1 MPDPFVTLGRFT
13 LPTYTALLALG
24 VLASVAALALAY
36 RWRYA
41 RPVGPLVDACLGALL
56 GGVVLARAGHVLLH
70 RYYFEI
76 HPDEIIRLSA
86 GGLDWHGA
94 LVGGLLGFALVSRW
108 RGLDAR
114 SLFDWLAP
122 VVPALALLAWWGCG
136 AAHCAYGAE
145 VETLADYPGWLVW
158 EAADV
163 YNIRA
168 PRYAV
173 QPLGMGFSGGLL
185 LLVLGLMWR
194 GWLRGRLLGLALLV
208 LALGMFALGFLRG
221 DYNPTIGPLR
231 ADQALDLLLAGGGL
245 ALLALVPRHTPRP
258 PQSLAD

>member
-1 MPDPFVTLGRFT
+1 MPDPFVTVGRFT

-24 VLASVAALALAY
+24 VLASTGALALAY
-36 RWRYA
+36 RWRYR
-41 RPVGPLVDACLGALL
+41 RPLGPLVDACLGALL
-56 GGVVLARAGHVLLH
+56 GGVLLARAGHVLLH

-76 HPDEIIRLSA
+76 HPDEIIQLSA

-94 LVGGLLGFALVSRW
+94 LVGGLLGFVLVSRW
-108 RGLDAR
+108 RGQAA
-114 SLFDWLAP
+114 SPLFDWLAL
-122 VVPALALLAWWGCG
+122 VVPLLALLAWWGCG

-145 VETLADYPGWLVW
+145 VETLADHPGWLVW

-173 QPLGMGFSGGLL
+173 QPLGMALSGML
-185 LLVLGLMWR
+185 LLVMLGLIWR
-194 GWLRGRLLGLALLV
+194 GWLRGRRLGIAMLG

-221 DYNPTIGPLR
+221 DYNPGAGPLR
-231 ADQALDLLLAGGGL
+231 ADQALDLLVAAGGL
-245 ALLALVPRHTPRP
+245 ALLVRP
-258 PQSLAD
+258 LRAPDPPTG